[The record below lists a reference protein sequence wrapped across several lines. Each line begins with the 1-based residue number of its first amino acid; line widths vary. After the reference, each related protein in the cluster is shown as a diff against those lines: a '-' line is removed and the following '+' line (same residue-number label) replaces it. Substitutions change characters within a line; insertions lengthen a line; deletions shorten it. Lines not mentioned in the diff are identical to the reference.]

1 MPTHSAKFA
10 DDGRGRPAGSRL
22 PRRAPAF
29 TLVEILIVMTLVG
42 FVALPFTRMFLFGMQ
57 GSTENL
63 EHIIAYNLAREKVEE
78 VRSLPFHLVKSDFDN
93 FATVFRDRPDFDEAF
108 ESRDTFEK
116 MFSDIFTPSSIEKDP
131 DAETYKRLKSLYK
144 SAFLRDIELYPDEVK
159 PYRRVMDVD
168 SRYDTSV
175 PTRLKKVTVRV
186 YDQQQHRLAEVVTL
200 VGQHR

>member
-1 MPTHSAKFA
+1 MPTHSVNFT
-10 DDGRGRPAGSRL
+10 DDLRARPTGLRM
-22 PRRAPAF
+22 PRRASAF
-29 TLVEILIVMTLVG
+29 TLVEILMVMTLVG

-63 EHIIAYNLAREKVEE
+63 EHIIAYNLAREKIEE
-78 VRSLPFHLVKSDFDN
+78 VRSLPFHLVKSDFEN

-116 MFSDIFTPSSIEKDP
+116 TFSDIFTPLSIEKDP
-131 DAETYKRLKSLYK
+131 DAETYKRLRSLYK
-144 SAFLRDIELYPDEVK
+144 PAFLRDIELYPDEVK

-168 SRYDTSV
+168 SKYDTSV
-175 PTRLKKVTVRV
+175 PARLKKVTVRV
-186 YDQQQHRLAEVVTL
+186 FDQQQHRLAEVVTL